1 MEVQPM
7 ANVLIR
13 DISNEVLDRIKSM
26 AKRHNRSLQQELR
39 EAIENIANHSS
50 LDVYQKAK
58 ELREKLLKKRMQFTD
73 SAELLREDRAR

>member
-1 MEVQPM
+1 M

-13 DISNEVLDRIKSM
+13 NISDEVLNTIKNM

-39 EAIENIANHSS
+39 ETLENIVTQSS
-50 LDVYQKAK
+50 PDILQKATALK
-58 ELREKLLKKRMQFTD
+58 EKLRKKSIRFKD

>member
-1 MEVQPM
+1 M

-13 DISNEVLDRIKSM
+13 NISDEVLNTIKNM

-39 EAIENIANHSS
+39 ETLENMVTQSS
-50 LDVYQKAK
+50 PDILQKATALK
-58 ELREKLLKKRMQFTD
+58 EKLRKKSIRFKD